1 MLNNENTPMEMKS
14 ILIRDIEKR
23 KLYVK
28 PRLEEMG
35 DLRTLTLGSS
45 PGGMES
51 GGIGGFHEPMETG
64 QWSLPPY

>member
-1 MLNNENTPMEMKS
+1 MLNDKNTPMEMKS
-14 ILIRDIEKR
+14 ILICDIEKR

-51 GGIGGFHEPMETG
+51 GGTGGYHEPMEAG
-64 QWSLPPY
+64 PWSLPPY